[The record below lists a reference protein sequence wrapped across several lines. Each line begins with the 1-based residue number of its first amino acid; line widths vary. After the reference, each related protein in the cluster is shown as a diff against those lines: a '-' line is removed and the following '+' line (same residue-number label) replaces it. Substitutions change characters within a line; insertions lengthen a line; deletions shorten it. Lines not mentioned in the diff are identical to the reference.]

1 MKTISKTLG
10 AVALAA
16 ITFGANAATV
26 TFSNLADGN
35 GAPSFFDIGTTTI
48 SGNQITIGINNF
60 KADGASQVTVSALD
74 TFSFTVTAPT
84 GFKITKITY
93 TESGKGET
101 TNGFAAATGSITA
114 DGTPKNFLTQLFIPN
129 TSESDW
135 SITGS
140 VNVANKDSIAVSIV
154 NSLFAAAFL
163 PTDLAY
169 VEKTGA
175 SISVDIAPV
184 PVPPAVW
191 MLGSA
196 IVGLATV
203 GRRKSA

>member
-140 VNVANKDSIAVSIV
+140 VDVANKDSIAVSIV

>member
-101 TNGFAAATGSITA
+101 TNGVAAATGSITA

>member
-140 VNVANKDSIAVSIV
+140 VNIADKDSIAVSIV

-184 PVPPAVW
+184 SVPPAVW

>member
-101 TNGFAAATGSITA
+101 TNGVAAATGSITA

-140 VNVANKDSIAVSIV
+140 VDVANKDSIAVSIV

>member
-140 VNVANKDSIAVSIV
+140 VNIADKDSIAVSIV

-184 PVPPAVW
+184 LVPPAVW

>member
-140 VNVANKDSIAVSIV
+140 VNIADKDSIAVSIV

>member
-84 GFKITKITY
+84 GFKIAKITY

-140 VNVANKDSIAVSIV
+140 VNIANKDSIAVSIV